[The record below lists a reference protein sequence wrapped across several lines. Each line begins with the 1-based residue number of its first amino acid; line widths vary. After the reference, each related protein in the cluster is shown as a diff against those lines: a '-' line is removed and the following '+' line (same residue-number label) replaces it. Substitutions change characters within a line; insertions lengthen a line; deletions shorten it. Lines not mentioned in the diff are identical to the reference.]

1 MARGISLVATLFV
14 FEIVA
19 GSAAA
24 RAARSLGPPSKLLA
38 ADRNFVAV
46 VTAAKEVAPNRFRF
60 DKREDL
66 VGVAPAQVEVR
77 LTGVEPGEVRPGA
90 VYVLGFSSYLR
101 YARFPAQKG
110 DDPEG
115 PKVIDLPGV
124 GPALFE
130 DSPAVRR
137 LVRAPQLSAAEV
149 RDAAL
154 AQLARPDRRSR
165 RLAAFELFFRPPV
178 RAAFTAQ
185 HADQLAVV
193 LNGAPLEP
201 LEPLTHDF
209 LLRAAALL
217 PAPLQGSWVTSAA
230 RRAAA
235 AQESPQLD
243 LSSPVPALLNTALR
257 LLADSRRPDDAALAA
272 HFLAANNAAV
282 SEAALKAVEKLAPG
296 TALDHVERALQQ
308 PGLADDTR
316 RLLERFRTRQ
326 QPAGPG
332 APAPAAGRAPPADAA
347 DDPGRDRT
355 AVPLSTRPTPPP
367 PRGSQSTARPVRV
380 LTARPLKASADAE
393 VHPPPPGAPVAVPV
407 RSTQQEEI

>member
-1 MARGISLVATLFV
+1 
-14 FEIVA
+14 
-19 GSAAA
+19 
-24 RAARSLGPPSKLLA
+24 
-38 ADRNFVAV
+38 
-46 VTAAKEVAPNRFRF
+46 
-60 DKREDL
+60 
-66 VGVAPAQVEVR
+66 
-77 LTGVEPGEVRPGA
+77 VEPGEVRPGA

-130 DSPAVRR
+130 DSPAVRQ

-149 RDAAL
+149 RNAAL

-193 LNGAPLEP
+193 LNGTTLQP

-257 LLADSRRPDDAALAA
+257 LLTDSRRPDDAALAA
-272 HFLAANNAAV
+272 RFLTANNAAV
-282 SEAALKAVEKLAPG
+282 AEAALKVVEKLAPG

-316 RLLERFRTRQ
+316 RLLERFRKR
-326 QPAGPG
+326 QPAAAAVPG
-332 APAPAAGRAPPADAA
+332 APAPDAGRAPPAGGSGA
-347 DDPGRDRT
+347 GRS
-355 AVPLSTRPTPPP
+355 AVPPSTSDTPPP
-367 PRGSQSTARPVRV
+367 PGGSPTTARP
-380 LTARPLKASADAE
+380 ARALKSGALQASADAE
-393 VHPPPPGAPVAVPV
+393 VHPPPGAPVAVPCAPPSRREV
-407 RSTQQEEI
+407 R